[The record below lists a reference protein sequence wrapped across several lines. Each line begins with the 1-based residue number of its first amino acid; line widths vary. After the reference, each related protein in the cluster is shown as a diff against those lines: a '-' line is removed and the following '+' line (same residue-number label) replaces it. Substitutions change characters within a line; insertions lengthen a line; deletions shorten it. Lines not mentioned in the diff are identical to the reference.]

1 MRRLVVQE
9 LLPYIALILAGLQ
22 YNLII
27 ALSAFV
33 AGLAVSFALS
43 ALSLSSPQAAGL
55 VATVSRA
62 VRGVPPLVLLAA
74 TYWLLFPALR
84 LPPDALLACIVAF
97 TIRTTAFQVQILNA
111 AASSVEKGQLEAAL
125 SLGLSERE
133 AVLHVVLPQSLRAAL
148 PALFNEL
155 SSLLKES
162 TLGIAL
168 GILDALARAR
178 YVSIATGYSL
188 IWMLVAGLLV
198 YAVSLVVLRFSRILQ
213 GKLAVP
219 GTLGA
224 GVAELWR

>member
-1 MRRLVVQE
+1 
-9 LLPYIALILAGLQ
+9 
-22 YNLII
+22 
-27 ALSAFV
+27 
-33 AGLAVSFALS
+33 
-43 ALSLSSPQAAGL
+43 
-55 VATVSRA
+55 
-62 VRGVPPLVLLAA
+62 
-74 TYWLLFPALR
+74 
-84 LPPDALLACIVAF
+84 
-97 TIRTTAFQVQILNA
+97 
-111 AASSVEKGQLEAAL
+111 
-125 SLGLSERE
+125 
-133 AVLHVVLPQSLRAAL
+133 LRAAL

-213 GKLAVP
+213 GKLAVQ